1 MRHPTTA
8 LDRAAHCR
16 RPEVCAVEGAG
27 LCASCIGVLHMARIN
42 ADPAIVARRKENSAA
57 ARRSEEYRMGLRER
71 LRQNRK
77 TRKWRDATADAGRRS
92 MAVLNA
98 DPAIIA
104 KRARSVSITR
114 TRMYAERVGV
124 PLELIDAFR
133 ALRERKF
140 QIDEA
145 RSILARS
152 HPLAFRETV
161 QRAAP
166 VRSTR
171 PQPAPGMPERREWI
185 RKAMEARA

>member
-16 RPEVCAVEGAG
+16 QPEDCAAKHDG
-27 LCASCIGVLHMARIN
+27 LCALCMGVLHMDRIN

-114 TRMYAERVGV
+114 TRLYAERVGV

-140 QIDEA
+140 EINEA

-152 HPLAFRETV
+152 HPMAFRAA
-161 QRAAP
+161 QRSAA
-166 VRSTR
+166 VRTTK

-185 RKAMEARA
+185 RKATEERA